1 MGLCVHMQRLIEK
14 GVLAAPANASADHDY
29 LSMVLPNL
37 DRCWLGG
44 KLYPTAA
51 GVAVATFF
59 GVRTDGVDSTSARR
73 RAGFIGR
80 GDERLMI
87 VPATLNCIVCLL
99 FTLAVDGVP
108 ITRDMEKEMQEKMK
122 MVERDNRET
131 DRRVAEAR
139 AKKKETKDDAYR
151 ERQKKLLKKFEVRV
165 LIAVACGVWQPVR
178 TCPHT
183 CAPVPVP
190 LCLCPFACAP
200 LPAPPCLR
208 PLACAPL
215 PAPPFECTNLPAPPC
230 LRPFACAPLPAPFAC
245 APLSAPLCLRPFAWA
260 PLPAPLRLCPFAYFA
275 CAPLPS
281 VALVSLTALFAI
293 RLCGPHAARL

>member
-200 LPAPPCLR
+200 L
-208 PLACAPL
+208 
-215 PAPPFECTNLPAPPC
+215 
-230 LRPFACAPLPAPFAC
+230 
-245 APLSAPLCLRPFAWA
+245 SAPLCLRPFDWA

-293 RLCGPHAARL
+293 RLCGPHAARV